1 MFQPKFRST
10 LGLVRFEIKVQLN
23 DPHCDSDIEE
33 SGDWL
38 AGQLTSQAQAIASLS
53 TVDACPSVYQLR
65 EKILQRRERR
75 ARRMSVAASGLVM
88 VSVLGWGWQS
98 MARMRSGDSGM
109 GPVVEGPA
117 GGQLNNVRTVSTG
130 SKGAGEF
137 GNGTTQM
144 VARWLEPVAVE
155 WVGADGQSLGVAGFV
170 TKERTSLIDPNLLS
184 DEELSELR
192 SSLNRASLDP
202 VQDQFNRSLEPAF

>member
-10 LGLVRFEIKVQLN
+10 LGLVRFEINVQLN
-23 DPHCDSDIEE
+23 DPHRESEVEE

-53 TVDACPSVYQLR
+53 TTERCPSVYQLR

-98 MARMRSGDSGM
+98 MSRMGVGNSGI
-109 GPVVEGPA
+109 GPVAEGPA
-117 GGQLNNVRTVSTG
+117 SGELNNVRTVSTG
-130 SKGAGEF
+130 SLKSGEF
-137 GNGTTQM
+137 GSGSTQM
-144 VARWLEPVAVE
+144 VARWLESVPVE

-170 TKERTSLIDPNLLS
+170 TKERTSLIDPSLLS
-184 DEELSELR
+184 EDELSQLR